1 MQSILSK
8 MVKEK
13 LKENFLG
20 AMRVK
25 QTLFQMNQV
34 NSKKIF
40 SYINLNNIMFE

>member
-1 MQSILSK
+1 
-8 MVKEK
+8 
-13 LKENFLG
+13 
-20 AMRVK
+20 MRVK